1 MGAWVEILF
10 TYDEVE
16 AQIVKQLLEGEGIEV
31 VIESS
36 KIRPYPV
43 SIGRIGEVR
52 VMIRE
57 GDMDRAKEIL
67 KAMEDSSGRQE
78 NDHRDT

>member
-1 MGAWVEILF
+1 MSEWVEILF

-31 VIESS
+31 VIEST

-52 VMIRE
+52 LMIRKE
-57 GDMDRAKEIL
+57 DMEKARETL
-67 KAMEDSSGRQE
+67 KAMEDSSGGQE
-78 NDHRDT
+78 GDCRDT

>member
-1 MGAWVEILF
+1 MSEWVELLF

-31 VIESS
+31 VIEST
-36 KIRPYPV
+36 KISPYPV

-52 VMIRE
+52 LMIRE
-57 GDMDRAKEIL
+57 EDVEKAREIL
-67 KAMEDSSGRQE
+67 RAMKDERLN
-78 NDHRDT
+78 NDNRNP